1 MTTATIPAIP
11 EFQTGAGQARPDARF
26 AVARRPLAAV
36 TGAEIQA
43 PLIQGGHVRYANLD
57 YGASAPAL
65 SVVSAYLNEIL
76 PFYASV
82 HRGAGYA
89 SQISTSVYEN
99 ARTIVREFV
108 RGRPDDA
115 VIFTRNTT
123 DSLNLLAG
131 CLPAV
136 DGVHTGEVLYLDIEH
151 HANLLPWQRVPHRSV
166 TAAPTLAA
174 TLELLRAEL
183 AHGGVSLLAV
193 TGASN
198 VTGEILPIR
207 ALATL
212 AHDYGARIVVDA
224 AQLAPHRRIN
234 IAADDIDY
242 LAFSGHKLYAP
253 FGAGVLIGRPD
264 WLDAGT
270 PHLAG
275 GGAVQDARIDS
286 VSWTTGPARHEGGSP
301 NVLGAAAL
309 ARATQV
315 VADLDEK
322 QWHAHE
328 NAIRSFLVEGL
339 ARIDGVTVHQI
350 FSDSASFD
358 APAAAGP
365 VNAAGTGPG
374 TGTIGVVNFSVEGYD
389 AGLVAAYLSAE
400 HGIGLRDG
408 RFCAHPLLRRLGL
421 PSGSLRASF
430 GLGSRL
436 EDAQRLLAALQ
447 ELRRSGL
454 GWDYV
459 VDAGRW
465 VPSDDTRSYPHWAP
479 NTPGTAG
486 AAPCTQD

>member
-1 MTTATIPAIP
+1 MQNTVATGLSSEP
-11 EFQTGAGQARPDARF
+11 GALAG
-26 AVARRPLAAV
+26 RPLSAV

-65 SVVSAYLNEIL
+65 SIVSAYLNEIL

-99 ARTIVREFV
+99 ARNIVRDFV
-108 RGRPDDA
+108 GGRHDDS
-115 VIFTRNTT
+115 VVFTRNTT

-131 CLPAV
+131 CLPQT
-136 DGVHTGEVLYLDIEH
+136 DGRPTGDVLYLDIEH
-151 HANLLPWQRVPHRSV
+151 HANLLPWQGVPHRSV
-166 TAAPTLAA
+166 VAADTVAG
-174 TLELLRAEL
+174 TIEVLRAEL
-183 AHGGVSLLAV
+183 EQGNVSLLAV

-207 ALATL
+207 ALAAL
-212 AHDYGARIVVDA
+212 AHEYGARIVVDA

-234 IAADDIDY
+234 ISADDVDY

-253 FGAGVLIGRPD
+253 FGAGVLVGRTD
-264 WLDAGT
+264 WLDSGT

-275 GGAVQDARIDS
+275 GGAVREAKLDG
-286 VSWTTGPARHEGGSP
+286 VSWATGPARHEGGSP
-301 NVLGAAAL
+301 NVLGAATL

-315 VADLDEK
+315 IASLD
-322 QWHAHE
+322 QDRWHAHE
-328 NAIRSFLVEGL
+328 AAIRSFLVDGL
-339 ARIDGVTVHQI
+339 GKIDGVTVHQI
-350 FSDSASFD
+350 FSDTD
-358 APAAAGP
+358 
-365 VNAAGTGPG
+365 PG
-374 TGTIGVVNFSVEGYD
+374 TGTIGVVNFSVAGYD

-400 HGIGLRDG
+400 HGVGLRDG
-408 RFCAHPLLRRLGL
+408 RFCAHPLLKRLGL

-430 GLGSRL
+430 GVGSRL
-436 EDAQRLLAALQ
+436 EDAQRLLAGLEQ
-447 ELRRSGL
+447 LRSTGL

-459 VDAGRW
+459 VDSGRW
-465 VPSDDTRSYPHWAP
+465 VPANDTRTYPHWAP

-486 AAPCTQD
+486 AAPCLDD

>member
-1 MTTATIPAIP
+1 MAAAALTGELAAI
-11 EFQTGAGQARPDARF
+11 AG
-26 AVARRPLAAV
+26 RPLSAV

-43 PLIQGGHVRYANLD
+43 PLIQGGHIRYANLD

-99 ARTIVREFV
+99 ARNIVRDFV
-108 RGRPDDA
+108 GGRPDDS

-131 CLPAV
+131 CLP
-136 DGVHTGEVLYLDIEH
+136 HTSDSRPVGDVLYLDIEH
-151 HANLLPWQRVPHRSV
+151 HANLLPWQGVPHRSV
-166 TAAPTLAA
+166 VAAPTIAGTIDALR
-174 TLELLRAEL
+174 TELQE
-183 AHGGVSLLAV
+183 GNVSLLAV

-207 ALATL
+207 ALAAL
-212 AHDYGARIVVDA
+212 AHEFGARIVVDA

-234 IAADDIDY
+234 ITADDVDY

-253 FGAGVLIGRPD
+253 FGAGVLVGRTD

-275 GGAVQDARIDS
+275 GGAVKEAKLDGVTWA
-286 VSWTTGPARHEGGSP
+286 TGPARHEGGSP
-301 NVLGAAAL
+301 NVLGAATL

-315 VADLDEK
+315 IASLD
-322 QWHAHE
+322 QDRWHAHE
-328 NAIRSFLVEGL
+328 AAIRSYLVDGL
-339 ARIDGVTVHQI
+339 QRIDGVTVHQI
-350 FSDSASFD
+350 FSDTD
-358 APAAAGP
+358 
-365 VNAAGTGPG
+365 PG
-374 TGTIGVVNFSVEGYD
+374 TGTIGVVNFSVAGYD

-400 HGIGLRDG
+400 HGVGLRDG
-408 RFCAHPLLRRLGL
+408 RFCAHPLLKRLGL

-430 GLGSRL
+430 GVGSRL
-436 EDAQRLLAALQ
+436 EDAERLLAGLDQ
-447 ELRRSGL
+447 LRRTGL

-459 VDAGRW
+459 VDSGRW
-465 VPSDDTRSYPHWAP
+465 VPANDARTYPHWAP

-486 AAPCTQD
+486 AAPCLDD

>member
-1 MTTATIPAIP
+1 MTTATFSPN
-11 EFQTGAGQARPDARF
+11 TGAGLLDDRF
-26 AVARRPLAAV
+26 AAAGRPLAAV
-36 TGAEIQA
+36 SGAEIQA

-99 ARTIVREFV
+99 ARNIVRDFV
-108 RGRPDDA
+108 GGRPDDY

-131 CLPAV
+131 CLPVV
-136 DGVHTGEVLYLDIEH
+136 DHHHTGEVLYLDIEH
-151 HANLLPWQRVPHRSV
+151 HANLLPWQGVPHRSV
-166 TAAPTLAA
+166 VASETIEGTVAS
-174 TLELLRAEL
+174 LRAEL
-183 AHGGVSLLAV
+183 QHGDVSLLAV

-198 VTGEILPIR
+198 VTGEILPIGR
-207 ALATL
+207 LAALA
-212 AHDYGARIVVDA
+212 HEFGARIAVDA

-234 IAADDIDY
+234 IAADDVDY

-253 FGAGVLIGRPD
+253 FGSGVLVGRSD

-275 GGAVQDARIDS
+275 GGAVSEARLDG
-286 VSWTTGPARHEGGSP
+286 VSWATGPARHEGGSP
-301 NVLGAAAL
+301 NVLGAATL

-315 VADLDEK
+315 VAALDQER
-322 QWHAHE
+322 WHAHE
-328 NAIRSFLVEGL
+328 AAIRSFLVDGL
-339 ARIDGVTVHQI
+339 QKIEGVTVHQI
-350 FSDSASFD
+350 FSDTNQD
-358 APAAAGP
+358 
-365 VNAAGTGPG
+365 TD
-374 TGTIGVVNFSVEGYD
+374 TIGVVNFSVAGYD

-400 HGIGLRDG
+400 HGVGLRDG
-408 RFCAHPLLRRLGL
+408 RFCAHPLLKRLGL

-430 GLGSRL
+430 GVGSRL
-436 EDAQRLLAALQ
+436 EDAQRLLAGIE
-447 ELRRSGL
+447 ELGRTGL

-459 VDAGRW
+459 VDSGRW
-465 VPSDDTRSYPHWAP
+465 VPANDTRSYPHWAP

-486 AAPCTQD
+486 AAPCSLD

>member
-1 MTTATIPAIP
+1 MTTAT
-11 EFQTGAGQARPDARF
+11 FSSNTGTGLLDDRF
-26 AVARRPLAAV
+26 AAAGRPLAAV

-99 ARTIVREFV
+99 ARNIVRDFV
-108 RGRPDDA
+108 GGRPDDS

-131 CLPAV
+131 CLPVV
-136 DGVHTGEVLYLDIEH
+136 DHNHTGEVLYLDIEH
-151 HANLLPWQRVPHRSV
+151 HANLLPWQGVPHRSV
-166 TAAPTLAA
+166 VASG
-174 TLELLRAEL
+174 TLEATIDSLRAEL
-183 AHGGVSLLAV
+183 EHGDVSLLAV

-207 ALATL
+207 RLAALA
-212 AHDYGARIVVDA
+212 HEFGARIVVDA
-224 AQLAPHRRIN
+224 AQLAPHRRVD
-234 IAADDIDY
+234 IAADDVDY

-253 FGAGVLIGRPD
+253 FGSGVLVGRAD

-275 GGAVQDARIDS
+275 GGAVSEARLDG

-301 NVLGAAAL
+301 NVLGAATL

-315 VADLDEK
+315 IAALDQE
-322 QWHAHE
+322 QWHRHE
-328 NAIRSFLVEGL
+328 AAIRSFLVEGL
-339 ARIDGVTVHQI
+339 QKIDGVTVHQI
-350 FSDSASFD
+350 FSDTD
-358 APAAAGP
+358 PD
-365 VNAAGTGPG
+365 TD
-374 TGTIGVVNFSVEGYD
+374 TIGVVNFSVEGYD

-400 HGIGLRDG
+400 HGVGLRDG
-408 RFCAHPLLRRLGL
+408 RFCAHPLLKRLGL

-436 EDAQRLLAALQ
+436 EDAQRLLAGIE

-459 VDAGRW
+459 VDSGRW
-465 VPSDDTRSYPHWAP
+465 VPSNDARVYPSWAP

-486 AAPCTQD
+486 AAPCTLD

>member
-1 MTTATIPAIP
+1 VTTATVSPNAAVQGGTAALP
-11 EFQTGAGQARPDARF
+11 GSAALFDQRH
-26 AVARRPLAAV
+26 AVAGRPLAAV

-43 PLIQGGHVRYANLD
+43 PLIHGGHVRYANLD

-99 ARTIVREFV
+99 ARAIVREFV
-108 RGRPDDA
+108 GGRRDDS

-131 CLPAV
+131 CLPV
-136 DGVHTGEVLYLDIEH
+136 TGGRPDGDVLYLDIEH
-151 HANLLPWQRVPHRSV
+151 HANLLPWQGVPHRSIV
-166 TAAPTLAA
+166 AADTLAGTIEA
-174 TLELLRAEL
+174 VRAEL
-183 AHGGVSLLAV
+183 QQGGVSLLAV

-207 ALATL
+207 ALASL
-212 AHDYGARIVVDA
+212 AHEHGARIVVDA
-224 AQLAPHRRIN
+224 AQLAPHRRID
-234 IAADDIDY
+234 ITADDVDY

-253 FGAGVLIGRPD
+253 FGSGVLVGRPD

-275 GGAVQDARIDS
+275 GGAVKEARLDG
-286 VSWTTGPARHEGGSP
+286 VSWATGPARHEGGSP
-301 NVLGAAAL
+301 NVLGAATL

-315 VADLDEK
+315 IAELDRDR
-322 QWHAHE
+322 WHAHE
-328 NAIRSFLVEGL
+328 SAIRSYLVDGL
-339 ARIDGVTVHQI
+339 QEIDGVTVHQI
-350 FSDSASFD
+350 FKDTNPD
-358 APAAAGP
+358 
-365 VNAAGTGPG
+365 TD
-374 TGTIGVVNFSVEGYD
+374 TIGVVNFSVEGYD

-400 HGIGLRDG
+400 HGVGLRDG
-408 RFCAHPLLRRLGL
+408 RFCAHPLLKRLGL

-436 EDAQRLLAALQ
+436 EDAERLLAGIRD
-447 ELRRSGL
+447 LRSKGL

-465 VPSDDTRSYPHWAP
+465 VPANDNRTYPDWAP

-486 AAPCTQD
+486 AAPCIDD

>member
-1 MTTATIPAIP
+1 MTTAIFPST
-11 EFQTGAGQARPDARF
+11 TGAGLLDPR
-26 AVARRPLAAV
+26 VAAAGRPLAAV

-99 ARTIVREFV
+99 SRNIVREFV
-108 RGRPDDA
+108 GGRADDS

-131 CLPAV
+131 CLPVV
-136 DGVHTGEVLYLDIEH
+136 DHHHTGEVLYLDIEH
-151 HANLLPWQRVPHRSV
+151 HANLLPWQGVPHRSV
-166 TAAPTLAA
+166 VASETIEGTVAA
-174 TLELLRAEL
+174 LRAEL
-183 AHGGVSLLAV
+183 EHGDVSLLAV

-207 ALATL
+207 RLAALA
-212 AHDYGARIVVDA
+212 HEFGARIAVDA

-234 IAADDIDY
+234 IAADDVDY

-253 FGAGVLIGRPD
+253 FGAGVLVGRPD

-275 GGAVQDARIDS
+275 GGAVSEARLDG
-286 VSWTTGPARHEGGSP
+286 VSWATGPARHEGGSP
-301 NVLGAAAL
+301 NVLGAATL

-315 VADLDEK
+315 VAALDQE

-328 NAIRSFLVEGL
+328 AAIRSFLVEGL
-339 ARIDGVTVHQI
+339 QKIDGVTVHQI
-350 FSDSASFD
+350 FSDTNPD
-358 APAAAGP
+358 
-365 VNAAGTGPG
+365 TD
-374 TGTIGVVNFSVEGYD
+374 TIGVVNFSVAGYD

-400 HGIGLRDG
+400 HGVGLRDG
-408 RFCAHPLLRRLGL
+408 RFCAHPLLKRLGL

-430 GLGSRL
+430 GVGSRL
-436 EDAQRLLAALQ
+436 EDAQRLLAGID
-447 ELRRSGL
+447 ELHRTGL

-459 VDAGRW
+459 VDSGRW
-465 VPSDDTRSYPHWAP
+465 VPANDARSYPDWAP